1 MKRSS
6 LFAVAIAISSAITF
20 GAQAGSVTQTSD
32 TWKPGF
38 TYDDGTKNYLR
49 MTYVHDDTGYYPD
62 SKMMTITKTSSS
74 LKSGYEIDDNGTY
87 FKVVQVPNPKYGTKL
102 VSKTPHEQNERAADH
117 SYDDD
122 KEVYYK
128 TN

>member
-6 LFAVAIAISSAITF
+6 LFAVAIAITSAISF
-20 GAQAGSVTQTSD
+20 GAQAGSVMEYSD

-38 TYDDGTKNYLR
+38 TYDDGTRNYTR
-49 MTYVHDDTGYYPD
+49 MTSVEEDTGYYPD
-62 SKMMTITKTSSS
+62 SKMMTITKTSTS
-74 LKSGYEIDDNGTY
+74 LEAGYEADDNGTY
-87 FKVVQVPNPKYGTKL
+87 FKVVQVPNPKYGTDM
-102 VSKTPHEQNERAADH
+102 VSKTPHEQKERAADH

-122 KEVYYK
+122 KKVYFK